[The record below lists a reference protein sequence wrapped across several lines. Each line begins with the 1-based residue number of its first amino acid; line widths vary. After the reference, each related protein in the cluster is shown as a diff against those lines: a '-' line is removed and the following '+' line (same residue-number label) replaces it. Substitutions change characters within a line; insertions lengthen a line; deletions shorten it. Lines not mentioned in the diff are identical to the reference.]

1 MAYWHALCTG
11 LVLASEMNVM
21 HSSSLQLLCSIL
33 DESHALEQERQSSV
47 TVSICFAE
55 MTLWLS
61 GICSPFNA
69 VTGGGGHSP
78 PSRRRARDTAK
89 WASLRFLASVHV
101 YLVLHEFMCMQL
113 HDQLV
118 PTEDNTPQS
127 TTVLPLSRF

>member
-69 VTGGGGHSP
+69 VTGGRGALAAESSPCTGH
-78 PSRRRARDTAK
+78 REMGVA
-89 WASLRFLASVHV
+89 
-101 YLVLHEFMCMQL
+101 
-113 HDQLV
+113 
-118 PTEDNTPQS
+118 
-127 TTVLPLSRF
+127 PLSS